1 VAAADAARFTN
12 QPSRKQERKSMRD
25 IAQTS
30 ADDTPQPHPAI
41 RRISHELRTPLTV
54 VIGFCELL
62 QDEQPDDEHV
72 REFASRISANAWVL
86 HAAVER
92 LIKELHSAD
101 YTGPPTSDQIQFDPG
116 TDWAGTHALVP
127 HGSRP
132 TTSPADQLG
141 NLVVTDQAQV
151 AE

>member
-1 VAAADAARFTN
+1 
-12 QPSRKQERKSMRD
+12 MRD

-30 ADDTPQPHPAI
+30 TDDSPQPHPAI

-62 QDEQPDDEHV
+62 QDEQPDDDNV
-72 REFASRISANAWVL
+72 REFASRISANAWML

-101 YTGPPTSDQIQFDPG
+101 YTGPPAPDQIQFEHRS
-116 TDWAGTHALVP
+116 DWASAPPLVP
-127 HGSRP
+127 PASQA
-132 TTSPADQLG
+132 TTSQAEQLG
-141 NLVVTDQAQV
+141 GIVVTDDAQA

>member
-1 VAAADAARFTN
+1 
-12 QPSRKQERKSMRD
+12 MRD

-30 ADDTPQPHPAI
+30 TDDSPQPHPAI

-62 QDEQPDDEHV
+62 QDDQPDDDNV

-101 YTGPPTSDQIQFDPG
+101 YTGPPMPDHLQFEHS
-116 TDWAGTHALVP
+116 TDWSAPHALAAP
-127 HGSRP
+127 GGRS
-132 TTSPADQLG
+132 ADGRAPQLG
-141 NLVVTDQAQV
+141 DLIVADEAQA

>member
-1 VAAADAARFTN
+1 
-12 QPSRKQERKSMRD
+12 MRD
-25 IAQTS
+25 IAQPGT
-30 ADDTPQPHPAI
+30 DDSSQPHPAI

-62 QDEQPDDEHV
+62 QDEQPDDDNV

-101 YTGPPTSDQIQFDPG
+101 YTGPPAPDHLQYDHGSI
-116 TDWAGTHALVP
+116 WAGAMVSPSGHAAA
-127 HGSRP
+127 G
-132 TTSPADQLG
+132 PADPLG
-141 NLVVTDQAQV
+141 DLVVADEA
-151 AE
+151 

>member
-1 VAAADAARFTN
+1 
-12 QPSRKQERKSMRD
+12 MRD

-30 ADDTPQPHPAI
+30 TDDSPQPHPAI

-62 QDEQPDDEHV
+62 QDEQPDDENV
-72 REFASRISANAWVL
+72 REFASRISANAWML

-101 YTGPPTSDQIQFDPG
+101 YTGPTIPEHIQFEHG
-116 TDWAGTHALVP
+116 TDWSGAHALIP
-127 HGSRP
+127 PGSRRV
-132 TTSPADQLG
+132 DQLG
-141 NLVVTDQAQV
+141 DLMVADEAQAV
-151 AE
+151 E

>member
-1 VAAADAARFTN
+1 
-12 QPSRKQERKSMRD
+12 MRD

-30 ADDTPQPHPAI
+30 TDDSPQPHPAI

-62 QDEQPDDEHV
+62 QDERPDDDNV

-101 YTGPPTSDQIQFDPG
+101 YTGPPTPDQIHLDHA
-116 TDWAGTHALVP
+116 TDWASA
-127 HGSRP
+127 P
-132 TTSPADQLG
+132 TIIPPASQVSPGRADQLG
-141 NLVVTDQAQV
+141 GIVVTDEAQA